1 MKAFSSDNIRNIN
14 NFDLINKFFES
25 KNEICI
31 STVFYKEE
39 KEKYLFVSFLG
50 GMFRY
55 YFNQLNNEEN
65 ESESESII
73 KKSEQAFDGLIQ
85 FYPSLM
91 KLVIES
97 K

>member
-1 MKAFSSDNIRNIN
+1 
-14 NFDLINKFFES
+14 
-25 KNEICI
+25 
-31 STVFYKEE
+31 
-39 KEKYLFVSFLG
+39 
-50 GMFRY
+50 MFRY

-65 ESESESII
+65 ENESESII